1 MDIRELGSSDDPG
14 ALLDLSVRAF
24 GPIPR
29 ADRPRWHDSASAAIG
44 ARQYLGAF
52 DGGRLLAAARY
63 HDMIQWWHGQPV
75 PMAGVA
81 SVTVAPEERGRG
93 TGRAMMRV
101 LLGLIADRGYPV
113 SALYPATLA
122 LYRSLGWEIAGGLS
136 HLAIPSRSL
145 RSLVAP
151 DASLPRDDPP
161 AQAAPAAGMV
171 PRLRRC
177 GPGDAAEVLAVIGR
191 VHQALR
197 DSGPNT
203 RDESVVARWLGD
215 DERFAYL
222 APDGFL
228 AYRWQRSGDE
238 LLVERAVA
246 SSAEATRA
254 IWGVVASHSSIA
266 QTVRATVGP
275 ADPVQ
280 WLTTDPDVRLSDR
293 KPWMLRVLD
302 PAAAVA
308 VRGFPAGVELTTV
321 LRLADPDRPA
331 QAGWWTL
338 HVGGS
343 KGTLTPAEAGPG
355 APNPGQDGSTAPLI
369 DRRHGSTAPLNDRR
383 HGSTAP
389 LIPGRHGSTAPLI
402 PGRHGSP
409 ASLTLGPRGL
419 AALYA
424 GTPLATLRRAG
435 LVAGGDPDGDAALDA
450 AFGADPFML
459 EFF

>member
-1 MDIRELGSSDDPG
+1 MDIRELGPDDDPG

-24 GPIPR
+24 GPISRP
-29 ADRPRWHDSASAAIG
+29 DRPGWHETAGAAIA

-52 DGGRLLAAARY
+52 DGGRLLGAARY

-81 SVTVAPEERGRG
+81 NVMVAPEERGRG
-93 TGRAMMRV
+93 TGRALMRT
-101 LLGLIADRGYPV
+101 LLGLIGDRGYQV

-122 LYRSLGWEIAGGLS
+122 LYRSLGWEIAGSLG
-136 HLAIPSRSL
+136 HLAIPSHSL
-145 RSLVAP
+145 RALVAP
-151 DASLPRDDPP
+151 DPALPRDDGP
-161 AQAAPAAGMV
+161 ARAAP
-171 PRLRRC
+171 PQTRLRRC
-177 GPGDAAEVLAVIGR
+177 GPGDATEVLAVTGR

-197 DSGPNT
+197 DSGPHT
-203 RDESVVARWLGD
+203 RDEAATARWLGD
-215 DERFAYL
+215 EQRFAYL

-228 AYRWQRSGDE
+228 AYRWQNGHEE
-238 LLVERAVA
+238 LLVERALA
-246 SSAEATRA
+246 SSAAATRA

-280 WLTTDPDVRLSDR
+280 WLTTDPDVRQPGR
-293 KPWMLRVLD
+293 KAWMLRVLD
-302 PAAAVA
+302 AAAAVSG
-308 VRGFPAGVELTTV
+308 RGFPAGVGLTAV

-331 QAGWWTL
+331 CEGWWTL
-338 HVGGS
+338 DVGGG
-343 KGTLTPAEAGPG
+343 KGTLTPSEAVPD
-355 APNPGQDGSTAPLI
+355 ALA
-369 DRRHGSTAPLNDRR
+369 
-383 HGSTAP
+383 
-389 LIPGRHGSTAPLI
+389 
-402 PGRHGSP
+402 
-409 ASLTLGPRGL
+409 LGPRGF

-435 LVAGGDPDGDAALDA
+435 LAAGGDPGGDGPLDA

>member
-1 MDIRELGSSDDPG
+1 VDIRELGPDDDPG

-29 ADRPRWHDSASAAIG
+29 PDRPRWQETAGAAIG

-81 SVTVAPEERGRG
+81 NVMVAPEERGRG
-93 TGRAMMRV
+93 TGRTLMRT
-101 LLGLIADRGYPV
+101 LLSLIGDRGYQV
-113 SALYPATLA
+113 SALYPATMA
-122 LYRSLGWEIAGGLS
+122 LYRSLGWEIAGSLG
-136 HLAIPSRSL
+136 HLAIPSHSL

-151 DASLPRDDPP
+151 DRDDARSRT
-161 AQAAPAAGMV
+161 AQPET
-171 PRLRRC
+171 RLRRC
-177 GPGDAAEVLAVIGR
+177 GPGDATRVLAVIGR

-197 DSGPNT
+197 DCGPNT
-203 RDESVVARWLGD
+203 RDEAAVARWLGD
-215 DERFAYL
+215 EQRFAYL

-228 AYRWQRSGDE
+228 AYRWQNGNDE
-238 LLVERAVA
+238 LLVDRALA
-246 SSAEATRA
+246 GSAAATRA

-280 WLTTDPDVRLSDR
+280 WLTTDPDVRQSGR
-293 KPWMLRVLD
+293 TAWMLRVLD
-302 PAAAVA
+302 AAAAVA
-308 VRGFPAGVELTTV
+308 GRGFPAGVGLTAV
-321 LRLADPDRPA
+321 LRLDDPDRPA
-331 QAGWWTL
+331 CAGWWTL
-338 HVGGS
+338 DVDGGQ
-343 KGTLTPAEAGPG
+343 GALTPSEAVPD
-355 APNPGQDGSTAPLI
+355 ALA
-369 DRRHGSTAPLNDRR
+369 
-383 HGSTAP
+383 
-389 LIPGRHGSTAPLI
+389 
-402 PGRHGSP
+402 
-409 ASLTLGPRGL
+409 LGPRGF

-435 LVAGGDPDGDAALDA
+435 LAAGGDPGGDDALDA

>member
-1 MDIRELGSSDDPG
+1 MDIRELGPGDDPD

-24 GPIPR
+24 GPIPWP
-29 ADRPRWHDSASAAIG
+29 DRPRWQETAGAAIG

-81 SVTVAPEERGRG
+81 NVMVAPEERGRG
-93 TGRAMMRV
+93 TGRALMRT
-101 LLGLIADRGYPV
+101 LLSLIGDRGYQV
-113 SALYPATLA
+113 SALYPATMA
-122 LYRSLGWEIAGGLS
+122 LYRSLGWEIAGSLG
-136 HLAIPSRSL
+136 HLAIPSHSL

-151 DASLPRDDPP
+151 DRDD
-161 AQAAPAAGMV
+161 APARMAQ
-171 PRLRRC
+171 PETRLRRC
-177 GPGDAAEVLAVIGR
+177 GPGDATRVLAVIGR

-197 DSGPNT
+197 DCGPNT
-203 RDESVVARWLGD
+203 RDEAAVARWLGD
-215 DERFAYL
+215 EHRFAYL

-228 AYRWQRSGDE
+228 AYRWQNGNDE
-238 LLVERAVA
+238 LLVDRALA
-246 SSAEATRA
+246 GSAAATRA

-280 WLTTDPDVRLSDR
+280 WLTTDPDVRQSGR
-293 KPWMLRVLD
+293 SAWMLRVLD
-302 PAAAVA
+302 ASAAVA
-308 VRGFPAGVELTTV
+308 GRGFPAGVGLTAV
-321 LRLADPDRPA
+321 LRLDDPDRPA
-331 QAGWWTL
+331 CAGWWRL
-338 HVGGS
+338 DVDGG
-343 KGTLTPAEAGPG
+343 KGTLTPSG
-355 APNPGQDGSTAPLI
+355 AVPDA
-369 DRRHGSTAPLNDRR
+369 
-383 HGSTAP
+383 
-389 LIPGRHGSTAPLI
+389 
-402 PGRHGSP
+402 
-409 ASLTLGPRGL
+409 LTLGPRGF

-435 LVAGGDPDGDAALDA
+435 LAAGGDPGGDDALDS

>member
-1 MDIRELGSSDDPG
+1 VDIRELGSSDDPG

-101 LLGLIADRGYPV
+101 LLGLIADRGYHV

-151 DASLPRDDPP
+151 DASLPRDDP
-161 AQAAPAAGMV
+161 AEAAPARAA
-171 PRLRRC
+171 PPDSAETRLRRC
-177 GPGDAAEVLAVIGR
+177 GPGDATEVLAVTGR
-191 VHQALR
+191 AHQALR

-228 AYRWQRSGDE
+228 AYRWQRGGDE

-246 SSAEATRA
+246 SSAGATRA
-254 IWGVVASHSSIA
+254 IWGMVASHSSIA

-280 WLTTDPDVRLSDR
+280 WLTTDPDVQLSDR

-308 VRGFPAGVELTTV
+308 SRGFPAGVELTAL

-355 APNPGQDGSTAPLI
+355 APNPGRHGATAPL
-369 DRRHGSTAPLNDRR
+369 A
-383 HGSTAP
+383 
-389 LIPGRHGSTAPLI
+389 
-402 PGRHGSP
+402 
-409 ASLTLGPRGL
+409 LGPRGL

-435 LVAGGDPDGDAALDA
+435 LVAGGDPGGDAALDA

>member
-1 MDIRELGSSDDPG
+1 VDIRELGPDDDPG

-29 ADRPRWHDSASAAIG
+29 PDRPRWQETAGAAIG

-81 SVTVAPEERGRG
+81 NVMVAPEERGRG
-93 TGRAMMRV
+93 TGRALMRT
-101 LLGLIADRGYPV
+101 LLSLIGDRGYQV
-113 SALYPATLA
+113 SALYPATMA
-122 LYRSLGWEIAGGLS
+122 LYRSLGWEIAGSLG
-136 HLAIPSRSL
+136 HLAIPSHSL

-151 DASLPRDDPP
+151 DRDDARSRT
-161 AQAAPAAGMV
+161 AQPET
-171 PRLRRC
+171 RLRRC
-177 GPGDAAEVLAVIGR
+177 GPSDATRVLAVIGR

-197 DSGPNT
+197 DCGPNT
-203 RDESVVARWLGD
+203 RDEAAVARWLGD
-215 DERFAYL
+215 EQRFAYL

-228 AYRWQRSGDE
+228 AYRWQNGNDE
-238 LLVERAVA
+238 LLVDRALA
-246 SSAEATRA
+246 SSAAATRA

-280 WLTTDPDVRLSDR
+280 WLTTDPDVRQSGR
-293 KPWMLRVLD
+293 TAWMLRVLD
-302 PAAAVA
+302 AAAAVA
-308 VRGFPAGVELTTV
+308 GRGFPAGVRLTAV
-321 LRLADPDRPA
+321 LRLDDPDRPA
-331 QAGWWTL
+331 CAGWWTL
-338 HVGGS
+338 DVDGGQ
-343 KGTLTPAEAGPG
+343 GALTPSEAVPD
-355 APNPGQDGSTAPLI
+355 ALA
-369 DRRHGSTAPLNDRR
+369 
-383 HGSTAP
+383 
-389 LIPGRHGSTAPLI
+389 
-402 PGRHGSP
+402 
-409 ASLTLGPRGL
+409 LGPRGF

-424 GTPLATLRRAG
+424 GTPPATLRRAG
-435 LVAGGDPDGDAALDA
+435 LAAGGDPGGDDALDA